1 MTNNTQQKEILNEIK
16 EEVKNIS
23 LDNVKFYGQ
32 LEKSNLVKTIYDY
45 HPLQLL
51 LALGEED
58 GTIKM

>member
-1 MTNNTQQKEILNEIK
+1 MTNNTQTDILNEIK

-23 LDNVKFYGQ
+23 LENVKFYGQ
-32 LEKSNLVKTIYDY
+32 LEKSNLMRTIYDY

-51 LALGEED
+51 LAIGEED